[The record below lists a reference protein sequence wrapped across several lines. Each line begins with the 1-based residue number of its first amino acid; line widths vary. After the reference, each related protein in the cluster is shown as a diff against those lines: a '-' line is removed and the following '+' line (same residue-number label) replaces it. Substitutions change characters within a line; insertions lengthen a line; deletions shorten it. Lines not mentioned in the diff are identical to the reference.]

1 MAETLENHTYH
12 LQTIC
17 DNVGNQKKVKNSVK
31 NILKDYSDVY
41 KFDTEERKLTNNKK
55 TIKKVNDKKEE
66 VKLFIYNNSKIEDNN
81 NMEVLSDV

>member
-1 MAETLENHTYH
+1 M
-12 LQTIC
+12 
-17 DNVGNQKKVKNSVK
+17 KNSVK

>member
-1 MAETLENHTYH
+1 ML
-12 LQTIC
+12 
-17 DNVGNQKKVKNSVK
+17 NVGNQKKVKNSVK

-81 NMEVLSDV
+81 KMEVLSDV